1 MNAHIRISLFC
12 LIAIMSLAGIVQ
24 AAQVEDR
31 LVVEIAL
38 TEQGFQPDVLIVPAG
53 RRIKIEMTNKTTK
66 VAELES
72 FDMKFEKIASP
83 GAKIFVFT
91 GPLRAG
97 EYSFFDDYSVNG
109 VKGKLLAKDQVSGK

>member
-1 MNAHIRISLFC
+1 MMKSCFRFMMFFLLGILF
-12 LIAIMSLAGIVQ
+12 LAGETW
-24 AAQVEDR
+24 AAQAGDR
-31 LVVEIAL
+31 ITVSVVL
-38 TEQGFQPDVLIVPAG
+38 TDKGFKPDVLNVPAG
-53 RRIKIEMTNKTTK
+53 KRIKLEMTNQTAK

-97 EYSFFDDYSVNG
+97 DYSFFDDYSVTG
-109 VKGKLLAKDQVSGK
+109 AKGKLIAKEQ